1 MAAPQYMLEVYVDD
15 EDGPRAVFRSDH
27 PFQTF
32 AKGDRIVPAG
42 EGWDSPD
49 ETESMEVVA
58 VEHQVW
64 RGHEHVRNKVMLRVT
79 PAGARMR
86 TTSFA

>member
-15 EDGPRAVFRSDH
+15 EAGPRAVFRSDH

-42 EGWDSPD
+42 EGWESPSQ
-49 ETESMEVVA
+49 TESMEIVA
-58 VEHQVW
+58 VEHLVW

-79 PAGARMR
+79 QAGTR
-86 TTSFA
+86 TGAISFA

>member
-15 EDGPRAVFRSDH
+15 EEGPRAVFRSDH

-32 AKGDRIVPAG
+32 TKGDRIVPAG
-42 EGWDSPD
+42 EGWGNPSPTD
-49 ETESMEVVA
+49 SMEIVA

-64 RGHEHVRNKVMLRVT
+64 RGHEHVRSKVTLRVT
-79 PAGARMR
+79 PSGTRTGAM
-86 TTSFA
+86 SFA